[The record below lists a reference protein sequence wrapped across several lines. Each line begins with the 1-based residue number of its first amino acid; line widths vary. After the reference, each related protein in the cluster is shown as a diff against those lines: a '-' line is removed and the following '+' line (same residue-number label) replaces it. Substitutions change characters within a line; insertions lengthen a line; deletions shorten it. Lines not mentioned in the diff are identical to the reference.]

1 MSTTPE
7 HDVTPTLVENLH
19 HPAASDGDAIYSAQN
34 TPISRGDNRGD
45 AKRIE
50 AWQWR
55 PGQSGNPGGR
65 PKGLI
70 GASLHDYLT
79 RNKGVKLEEMV
90 KGAIES
96 AIKGNPKALAVIRDS
111 VDGRPAQSIDI
122 NANVTMTLADR
133 LEAARKAIKEGEGE

>member
-7 HDVTPTLVENLH
+7 HDVTTTLVENSLDLPRTDTVQELH
-19 HPAASDGDAIYSAQN
+19 GIGTANSHQ
-34 TPISRGDNRGD
+34 ISRTAHLGPY
-45 AKRIE
+45 
-50 AWQWR
+50 QWK
-55 PGQSGNPGGR
+55 PGESGNPSGR

-70 GASLHDYLT
+70 SASLHDYLT

-90 KGAIES
+90 RGAIES

-133 LEAARKAIKEGEGE
+133 LEQARKAIKEESGE